1 MYNCT
6 FGGTN
11 VKKVRYVAGTQ
22 ADETVSPREAAHR
35 ELARE
40 AAGESIVLL
49 ENNGALPLKPGKI
62 ALYGSGAI
70 STIKGG
76 TGSGEVNE
84 RYSVSIAEGL
94 TNAGFII
101 TSQDWLDEYKQELA
115 AALEAHDKDCIEAVK
130 RSGSLHSLMDV
141 TNMPFI
147 FPLGR
152 EITEADVQL
161 SDTDTALYV
170 IARQAGE
177 SGDKKLESGD
187 FDLYPK
193 EAESLRFLASHYS
206 KTILVINSGSSMDLT
221 PLDSIPLSALIFFC
235 QQGEEGGNAL
245 ADILTGK
252 VNPSGKLTDSWAR
265 SYTDIPFG
273 DEFSYLNG
281 DMEHEY
287 YHEGIYVG
295 YRYFDSFRVKPR
307 YAFGYGMSYSSFEIR
322 TEKVRNEKSLVHVSV
337 SVQNTGSYAGK
348 EVVQLYLSCPAGK
361 FDREYQML
369 TAFEKTPLLAPGDRE
384 TLDLH
389 FDLRDCAAYDAA
401 AAVKLLEK
409 GDYVLRVGN
418 ASDRTVPAAVLTL
431 TRDVTIWQGENRCT
445 PLVAF
450 EELHAEKQPREEL
463 PDALHLVISPDA
475 FDTVRSDYTQPQP
488 VQDEDVQAILRKL
501 SLKDLIE
508 LCVGYGFIGMFS
520 GVKIL
525 APGTVGRTTDRLF
538 HKGLV
543 NVNLSD
549 GPAGLRLMRRSAF
562 KWGLVRMAD
571 YLMGFMKYFPGWIKR
586 IIMADPER
594 EKIGYQFCTA
604 FPVGTSMAQTWNTEL
619 CSRVG
624 EAIAVEMDEF
634 NVTYWL
640 APALNIHRNPLC
652 GRNFE
657 YYSED
662 PLLSGKIAAA
672 VVKGVQSHEGTYAT
686 VKHFACNNQED
697 NRNYSDSI
705 LSERALREI
714 YLKGFE
720 ICIREARPRAVM
732 SSYNKVNGIYA
743 PNNYDLLTAILRC
756 EWGFDGI
763 VMTDWHSTGDD
774 KADDGQTF
782 PSGND
787 LIMPGGSKYRFAIWK
802 AILTRRLSRQDLE
815 RSASRIIR
823 QILDSNVAKRFPVE
837 MFR

>member
-1 MYNCT
+1 M
-6 FGGTN
+6 
-11 VKKVRYVAGTQ
+11 KKVRYVVGTQ

-40 AAGESIVLL
+40 AACESIVLL
-49 ENNGALPLKPGKI
+49 ENNGALPLTPGKI

-84 RYSVSIAEGL
+84 RYSVNIADGL
-94 TNAGFII
+94 KNAGFTI
-101 TSQDWLDEYKQELA
+101 TSEEWLKEYQTELT
-115 AALEAHDKDCIEAVK
+115 AALEEHDKNCIEAVK
-130 RSGSLHSLMDV
+130 RSKSIHSLMDV
-141 TNMPFI
+141 TNLPFI
-147 FPLGR
+147 YPLGR
-152 EITEADVQL
+152 EITEADVKQ
-161 SDTDTALYV
+161 SGTDTALYV

-187 FDLYPK
+187 FDLYQK
-193 EAESLRFLASHYS
+193 EAESLRFLAEHYT

-221 PLDSIPLSALIFFC
+221 PLDDIPLSAVIFFC

-245 ADILTGK
+245 ADILSGK
-252 VNPSGKLTDSWAR
+252 VNPSGKLTDTWAR
-265 SYTDIPFG
+265 SYSDIPYG
-273 DEFSYLNG
+273 SEYSYLNG

-295 YRYFDSFRVKPR
+295 YRYFDSFQVKPR
-307 YAFGYGMSYSSFEIR
+307 YAFGHGLSYTSFEIR
-322 TEKVRNEKSLVHVSV
+322 TGKIRNEKSVILVSV
-337 SVQNTGSYAGK
+337 SVRNSGMYPGK
-348 EVVQLYLSCPAGK
+348 EVVQLYLSCPPGK
-361 FDREYQML
+361 LDREYQML
-369 TAFEKTPLLAPGDRE
+369 TAFAKTSLLKPGEEE
-384 TLDLH
+384 TLELS
-389 FDLRDCAAYDAA
+389 FDLRDCAAFDTTAA
-401 AAVKLLEK
+401 AKILEK
-409 GDYVLRVGN
+409 GNYILRVGN
-418 ASDRTVPAAVLTL
+418 ASDSTVPAAVLTL
-431 TRDVTIWQGENRCT
+431 PRDVTVWQGENRCE
-445 PLVAF
+445 PAVVF
-450 EELHAEKQPREEL
+450 EELHAEKQAAEGL
-463 PDALHLVISPDA
+463 PDILHLVISPDS
-475 FDTVRSDYTQPQP
+475 FETIRPDYTKPSSLS
-488 VQDEDVQAILRKL
+488 DEDVNSILKKL
-501 SLKDLIE
+501 TIKDLLE

-520 GVKIL
+520 GIRIL
-525 APGTVGRTTDRLF
+525 APGTVGRTTDRLY

-562 KWGLVRMAD
+562 KWGLIRMAD

-586 IIMADPER
+586 IIMADPAK
-594 EKIGYQFCTA
+594 EKIGYQYCTA

-619 CSRVG
+619 CQRFG
-624 EAIAVEMDEF
+624 KAIAVEMDEF
-634 NVTYWL
+634 NVSYWL

-672 VVKGVQSHEGTYAT
+672 VVRGVQSHAGCYAT

-720 ICIREARPRAVM
+720 ICIRESQPKAVM

-743 PNNYDLLTAILRC
+743 PNNYDLLTNILRC

-763 VMTDWHSTGDD
+763 VMTDWHATGDD
-774 KADDGQTF
+774 KGSDALTF
-782 PSGND
+782 SSGND

-802 AILTRRLSRQDLE
+802 AVLTRKLARQDLE
-815 RSASRIIR
+815 RSAARIIR
-823 QILDSNVAKRFPVE
+823 QILDSNVAKKYPPE
-837 MFR
+837 MFK